1 MEADNSQ
8 ILSSPNTPTYPELSF
23 IAYDDIHNI
32 DYFWDEDFPIA
43 ILQSIVNGKNGL
55 SLLRLIKVGKPIHS
69 YTYLFS
75 YLDSSYSDF
84 PVTFSLYCDRAY
96 SSVLNVE
103 AVVVIDSSRDAKAVD
118 FAHRVNN
125 QDLLHQIWYDKSN
138 HIMHVLRQYSV
149 APSLSSIDGFIK
161 FLKEL
166 RDYTNQLSKLDSA
179 GLNAEQWKTFAITPK
194 VGVSTAEQI
203 LFDQEHKTLLWL
215 GGAMQ
220 DMNDDGTRV
229 SPMTSEVFGPK
240 PGSVVMGIVAR
251 SYDYGLFTNSNP
263 TVSTYALAPF
273 MAKVSGRVQID
284 SGSLAERDQDS
295 IQDFCDEWNSSG
307 HFTLSWLDWHSEAD
321 GSIVFEI
328 TMSCLLAE
336 RRNPETVYRIL
347 GSYAQTVLSI
357 HKHFDK
363 EVSKEEVSKKGEEEP
378 IVTTFMGA
386 LKVTGALILLF
397 AIGYFMFTLSES
409 GLYQLSGI
417 GAMGLSIFILLASW
431 QSYIKY
437 KEGTEVNSQHEEKDA
452 D

>member
-1 MEADNSQ
+1 MEADDSQ

-23 IAYDDIHNI
+23 IERDDIHNI
-32 DYFWDEDFPIA
+32 DSFVDEDFPKA
-43 ILQSIVNGKNGL
+43 ILQSIVNGQNGL
-55 SLLRLIKVGKPIHS
+55 SLLRLIEVGKPIHS
-69 YTYLFS
+69 YTYLFN
-75 YLDSSYSDF
+75 YLDSSYSDR
-84 PVTFSLYCDRAY
+84 PVTFSLFCDRAY

-103 AVVVIDSSRDAKAVD
+103 AVVVIDSSGDAKAVD

-125 QDLLHQIWYDKSN
+125 QDLLHQIWYDKYN
-138 HIMHVLRQYSV
+138 HIMHVRRQYSV
-149 APSLSSIDGFIK
+149 APSLSTIDGFIK

-166 RDYTNQLSKLDSA
+166 RDYTNQLSKLDSEC
-179 GLNAEQWKTFAITPK
+179 LNAEQWKTFAITPK

-251 SYDYGLFTNSNP
+251 SYDYGLLTESNP
-263 TVSTYALAPF
+263 IISTYAFAPY

-363 EVSKEEVSKKGEEEP
+363 EVSKEEVSNKGEEEP

-386 LKVTGALILLF
+386 LIVTGALILLF
-397 AIGYFMFTLSES
+397 AIGYLMITLSES
-409 GLYQLSGI
+409 VLFKIGGI
-417 GAMGLSIFILLASW
+417 GAMVLSIYLLFSSW
-431 QSYIKY
+431 LGYIKY
-437 KEGTEVNSQHEEKDA
+437 KKGGVSK
-452 D
+452 